1 MQFLFEGRLIDTLGL
16 RDVLRTRLQAVAS
29 SRGADMSG
37 AGCGA
42 SVTWSQMQP
51 LSQEELKSIGLG
63 ATELL
68 RTNDLEE
75 LARGNFE
82 ESVRIHETEQRKA
95 LADALLP

>member
-1 MQFLFEGRLIDTLGL
+1 
-16 RDVLRTRLQAVAS
+16 
-29 SRGADMSG
+29 
-37 AGCGA
+37 
-42 SVTWSQMQP
+42 MQP

-68 RTNDLEE
+68 RSNDLEE

-82 ESVRIHETEQRKA
+82 ESVRLHEMEQRRA